1 MPGYVSCSP
10 SRGEGPPRELLQ
22 RLTHVETTLSQ
33 LRTAV
38 DSLGAQVQQIKESL
52 QGQQTTLERLS
63 NKHESLQAQ
72 VNSNET
78 ALSDVATQQAHFRFP
93 TPRASTPPLDPG
105 EGLLLQPVIAGRKR
119 LRKPAHVTVPIPDQP
134 FMAPTGVD
142 RKYVGWNG
150 VTVSASELAGL

>member
-38 DSLGAQVQQIKESL
+38 DSLGAQVQQVREGL
-52 QGQQTTLERLS
+52 QNQGTTLEKLS

-78 ALSDVATQQAHFRFP
+78 ALGDVATAQTHFRVP
-93 TPRASTPPLDPG
+93 SRASTPPLEG
-105 EGLLLQPVIAGRKR
+105 EGFLQPVIAGRKR
-119 LRKPAHVTVPIPDQP
+119 LRKPAHITVPIPDQAY
-134 FMAPTGVD
+134 MAPIGSD
-142 RKYVGWNG
+142 RKYVGAG
-150 VTVSASELAGL
+150 GLTLSASELAGP